1 MTPLKATRPQVFCG
15 KTDILQDVG
24 LTVAAEAA
32 IQAAAYPGD
41 AA

>member
-1 MTPLKATRPQVFCG
+1 MTPLETTGPQVFYG
-15 KTDILQDVG
+15 KTHILPDVG

-32 IQAAAYPGD
+32 VQAAYPGD